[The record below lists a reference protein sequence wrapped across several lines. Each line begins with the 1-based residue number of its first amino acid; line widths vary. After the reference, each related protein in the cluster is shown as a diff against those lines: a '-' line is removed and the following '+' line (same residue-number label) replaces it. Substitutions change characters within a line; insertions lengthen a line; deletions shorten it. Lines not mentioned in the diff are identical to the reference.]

1 MNTSVRQRYTVITVN
16 YSGYCDLIK
25 DKTIKVLNTIKTLL
39 NHSID
44 TKWQSGL
51 LYTCQIEH
59 ITEDQAIPQPE
70 VKPDNFKPLQ
80 ARVIGVNDPLDRLRE
95 NKAKFEVGS
104 LYDSGRGYKVEIVKR
119 TAKTV
124 TWKIKGLDLTETKKI
139 HEIDI
144 SSESFY
150 TSKDNSRSCYAK
162 NKIIE

>member
-25 DKTIKVLNTIKTLL
+25 DKTIKVLNTVRTLL
-39 NHSID
+39 ENKINVYAMPYI
-44 TKWQSGL
+44 
-51 LYTCQIEH
+51 YTCQIEH
-59 ITEDQAIPQPE
+59 ITEDQAISQPE
-70 VKPDNFKPLQ
+70 VKPDSFKPLQ
-80 ARVIGVNDPLDRLRE
+80 ARVIGVNDPLDRLRQ

-124 TWKIKGLDLTETKKI
+124 TWKIKGLPLTETKKI
-139 HEIDI
+139 HEIELG
-144 SSESFY
+144 SESFY